1 MAVKNGMK
9 KTSRRG
15 VFFREHPTR
24 KNGIRKDRQFILRY
38 YISKKECTEVFGWE
52 SDGKTELD
60 AERKLAELKA
70 NAKSGNGPTSLTEEA
85 RAIEETKRR
94 DLEALRLAEEA
105 KANRCNFNKLFE
117 KYLENKGEYK
127 TARTDKTNFNKHI
140 SPVIGKKYPDELIPA
155 DVDQIRISMMKTH
168 QPQTVKHILQLIVR
182 LTAFGVKKHYCTP
195 LSFEVELPKVE
206 NEKTEDLTSAELKK
220 YLEAIDSDS
229 NFQVRSIIKM
239 ALYTG
244 MRRSEILKLK
254 WEDVNFERG
263 HILLRDPKGLKDE
276 TIPLNQATRK
286 VLDEVKIYVPPVPK
300 IKKMKKSSEQTVDIT
315 KPSASIPV
323 TASGYIFPGRN
334 GNRRHDLGKSAS
346 RIRDAAGL
354 TKDFR
359 PLHGLR
365 HHFGSMLASSG
376 EVDLYTL
383 QKLLTHKSPEM
394 TARYAHLRDAARRR
408 ASDVADR
415 LFENHGDNFDEN
427 SSDNNASE

>member
-38 YISKKECTEVFGWE
+38 YINKKEYTEVFGWE
-52 SDGKTELD
+52 TEGKTELD

-70 NAKSGNGPTSLTEEA
+70 NAKNGTGPTSLTEESKI
-85 RAIEETKRR
+85 IEETKRR
-94 DLEALRLAEEA
+94 ELETLRLAEEA
-105 KANRCNFNKLFE
+105 KANRCDFDKLFE
-117 KYLENKGEYK
+117 KYKENKGEYK

-195 LSFEVELPKVE
+195 LSFDVELPKVD
-206 NEKTEDLTSAELKK
+206 NEKTEDLTATQLKK

-229 NFQVRSIIKM
+229 NFQVRSIIKI

-254 WEDVNFERG
+254 WNDVNFERG
-263 HILLRDPKGLKDE
+263 YILLRDPKGNKDE
-276 TIPLNQATRK
+276 TIPLNQAVRK
-286 VLDEVKIYVPPVPK
+286 VFDEVKNYIPPVPK
-300 IKKMKKSSEQTVDIT
+300 IRKLKKSSDQTADIT
-315 KPSASIPV
+315 KQSASITA

-394 TARYAHLRDAARRR
+394 TARYAHLRDVARRR

-415 LFENHGDNFDEN
+415 LFENHDSNVDEK
-427 SSDNNASE
+427 STDNNAG